1 MVLLMVVDR
10 SSTTYDTRGGHRAD
24 DVTVTKKYLMPE
36 VDYFLARGILHLS
49 VRQTLRQSIAN
60 DHL

>member
-24 DVTVTKKYLMPE
+24 DVTFTKKYLMPE
-36 VDYFLARGILHLS
+36 VDYFLARGRLYLSVRPS
-49 VRQTLRQSIAN
+49 VRQTLAN